1 MSVSGAS
8 SSDQELSGQRH
19 LFLTCSDNST
29 PGAFGG
35 GCGASSGLCDWAA
48 FWFTGKKP
56 VGLFLVLYHFQETV
70 G

>member
-1 MSVSGAS
+1 MSISGAS

-29 PGAFGG
+29 PGVFGG
-35 GCGASSGLCDWAA
+35 GCGASSGLCDRAA

-56 VGLFLVLYHFQETV
+56 VGLFLVLYHFQESV